1 MANEPNRREA
11 IGQPLMAQRLLMVAH
26 APTAPTIAVTLGD
39 DREPQTGEVRRL
51 NGRVA
56 SWLRGP
62 EKACVATAVCLGGE
76 AEPVPE
82 LRECDFGAWTG
93 RTLADV
99 AFEDATALDTWLHD
113 AHAAPHGGESLAE
126 LINRVGR
133 VLDDHPWPEGRSI
146 AVVTPLVARAAAVH
160 ALGASPE
167 VIFHIDIAPL
177 GRLLISRSDHIWRMQ
192 ELRPSAPKER
202 LS

>member
-1 MANEPNRREA
+1 
-11 IGQPLMAQRLLMVAH
+11 MAQRLLVVAH
-26 APTAPTIAVTLGD
+26 APTAPTIALIFGD
-39 DREPQTGEVRRL
+39 QGEPQTGEVRRL

-133 VLDDHPWPEGRSI
+133 VLDDHPWPEGRSVL
-146 AVVTPLVARAAAVH
+146 VVSPLVARAAAVH

-177 GRLLISRSDHIWRMQ
+177 GRLLISRSDHAWRIQ
-192 ELRPSAPKER
+192 ELRASVNRAPPC
-202 LS
+202 